1 MALNMFTH
9 MSTSYLDIQLR
20 LHLNRVG
27 IVNKHM
33 LANLVNDR
41 HTAEVIFDVAIK
53 ALDRRLYWWLKND
66 DRPHLK
72 HSDVISERY
81 NTRFHSDLLLRS
93 SSGYCAAR
101 CAHQPW

>member
-33 LANLVNDR
+33 LAN
-41 HTAEVIFDVAIK
+41 
-53 ALDRRLYWWLKND
+53 
-66 DRPHLK
+66 
-72 HSDVISERY
+72 
-81 NTRFHSDLLLRS
+81 
-93 SSGYCAAR
+93 
-101 CAHQPW
+101 